1 MCKHDQAARTAI
13 VSTHAHD
20 AAATVSTTTWCHP
33 PTVHHTTTS
42 SSQHS
47 AHPHSAPRTKA
58 GLRPAEAEAGG
69 RPADLPA
76 GHPSTFHVTRLRCAR
91 LEPELSV
98 IGTSW
103 RPTSY
108 RLPPREIIQAK
119 STDLRETRRRSRR
132 ERVVSEDSVS
142 CAGKRMPTGR
152 GAKPS
157 ACETRAGWER
167 TQKKASSRSPKCTRR
182 RAVSSR

>member
-20 AAATVSTTTWCHP
+20 AAATASTTTWCHP

-98 IGTSW
+98 IGTHVISLTAPGIKLNQRTYERRDAAHAVKGW
-103 RPTSY
+103 FPKTAFRVLASECPPGVARNH
-108 RLPPREIIQAK
+108 RLAKHERAGREP
-119 STDLRETRRRSRR
+119 RRRPLPARR
-132 ERVVSEDSVS
+132 
-142 CAGKRMPTGR
+142 
-152 GAKPS
+152 S
-157 ACETRAGWER
+157 APGGGLCQVGDV
-167 TQKKASSRSPKCTRR
+167 Q
-182 RAVSSR
+182 